1 MKGDTGLKGGM
12 SDITVLEDMK
22 NKIGEGDCE
31 KDTGEECTVVDS
43 DDKMGALEEAL
54 GPPAKVAK
62 TRGDA
67 VTLPTRCHKKRTV
80 TPVTLQMPVS
90 FRHPTKGNCSVTCFF
105 KGGLWVRMEDM
116 PWLLG
121 YMHEQME
128 SVGVRGLGDVGVECE
143 MSVVGADS
151 AVAESKP
158 SSVRWDFTA
167 KAWVGIINSGV
178 YAGKTATCAMKD
190 FSKQKYEEAVAAAG
204 IGKSWAQASDKDRR
218 QCAKVYLQ
226 LQVTRHEE
234 GALQP
239 ERRQG

>member
-43 DDKMGALEEAL
+43 DDKMCALEEAL

-90 FRHPTKGNCSVTCFF
+90 FRHPTKGNCSVTCFV

-167 KAWVGIINSGV
+167 KAWVGTVSSGRN
-178 YAGKTATCAMKD
+178 AGKQATCNMKD
-190 FSKQKYEEAVAAAG
+190 FTKKKYEEAVAAAG